1 MGDKWPSILQ
11 SANGIGQQY
20 IVCPWIDEN
29 IRTEPGSWQR
39 AAERFNRAGQP
50 ARKAGIQLAYHDH
63 WFEFETV
70 NGRLPYE
77 ILLNETD
84 PHLVKM
90 EMDIFWVVK
99 GGADPM
105 AYLDRY
111 PGRFPLVHIKGRD
124 RNGDMTEVASDNS
137 IGWKCAV

>member
-1 MGDKWPSILQ
+1 
-11 SANGIGQQY
+11 
-20 IVCPWIDEN
+20 
-29 IRTEPGSWQR
+29 
-39 AAERFNRAGQP
+39 
-50 ARKAGIQLAYHDH
+50 
-63 WFEFETV
+63 
-70 NGRLPYE
+70 
-77 ILLNETD
+77 
-84 PHLVKM
+84 M

-137 IGWKCAV
+137 IGWKVLFAQFEKAGIQHYFVEHDEPTSAFDSIRRALTTCTS